1 MQSFSLPLAALLVA
15 AAAGVALPFR
25 PFAVL
30 REPALRAPWIA
41 ALVILPFAW
50 STLRVPGGPSLQLS
64 GACLLVLMFGWPLA
78 VWTILAVA
86 ALGAWLLG
94 ASPAQGIELAAW
106 HGVVPATFALAIG
119 VAIRRWLPL
128 HLFVYILGRGFIG
141 TALAVMAAG
150 ALATFVRPLPP
161 ATDAATMLLGQWLM
175 AWGEALLTG
184 MLTAIFVAFKPGWLL
199 TWSDRRYLPRPPAT

>member
-1 MQSFSLPLAALLVA
+1 MPSPALALAALLVV
-15 AAAGVALPFR
+15 AAAGIALPFR

-30 REPALRAPWIA
+30 REPGLRAPWIA

-50 STLRVPGGPSLQLS
+50 STLRVPGGLSLQLS

-78 VWTILAVA
+78 VWTILPIAAVS
-86 ALGAWLLG
+86 AWLLG

-106 HGVVPATFALAIG
+106 HGVVPATLALAIG
-119 VAIRRWLPL
+119 IAIRRRLPS

-141 TALAVMAAG
+141 TALALMAAG
-150 ALATFVRPLPP
+150 AAATFVRPLP
-161 ATDAATMLLGQWLM
+161 AGTDTATMLLGNWLM

-184 MLTAIFVAFKPGWLL
+184 MLTAIFVAYRPQWLL

>member
-1 MQSFSLPLAALLVA
+1 MQSVPPLAALLVA
-15 AAAGVALPFR
+15 AAAGLALWFR

-30 REPALRAPWIA
+30 REPALRAPWFA
-41 ALVILPFAW
+41 VLVVLPLAW

-78 VWTILAVA
+78 LWTLLPIAAISTWLA
-86 ALGAWLLG
+86 G

-106 HGVVPATFALAIG
+106 HGVVPATFALGIG
-119 VAIRRWLPL
+119 IAIRRWLPQ

-141 TALAVMAAG
+141 TALALMAAG
-150 ALATFVRPLPP
+150 ALATFVRPLP
-161 ATDAATMLLGQWLM
+161 ATTDAASLLLGHWLM

-184 MLTAIFVAFKPGWLL
+184 MLTAIFVAYRPEWLL